1 LILKIGRF
9 ELISK
14 AFIFISLL
22 GFLFSLSTTAIAG
35 TENGVKYYKKGLV
48 LYGQGYYEEALERFQ
63 QALDENFEFWQAYQ
77 MVGYCYFEMR
87 KKEDAL
93 KAFEESLDIN
103 PNNPK
108 LQKIYLNLKSGV
120 LDIPVRPLA
129 EASTL
134 GLRAF

>member
-1 LILKIGRF
+1 LIPKIGRF

-14 AFIFISLL
+14 ALLFISLL
-22 GFLFSLSTTAIAG
+22 VFLFSLSTPSYAG
-35 TENGVKYYKKGLV
+35 TENGVKYYKKGLA

-87 KKEDAL
+87 KKEDAM
-93 KAFEESLDIN
+93 KAFEESLEIN

-108 LQKIYLNLKSGV
+108 LQKIYHNLKSGV
-120 LDIPVRPLA
+120 LDIPLRPLA
-129 EASTL
+129 EATTR